1 MQQAQQ
7 DTLVLRVPSQTNMPK
22 YQGYIGQYQ
31 QVIDNLFYM
40 KAINILSDED
50 GFYYANWTLYI
61 PSDQDGFYKANE
73 LEKQTIAGWATA
85 CHDSKSAKNPNGVE
99 LVHY

>member
-1 MQQAQQ
+1 
-7 DTLVLRVPSQTNMPK
+7 MPK

-31 QVIDNLFYM
+31 QVIDNLFYTTHIFM

-50 GFYYANWTLYI
+50 GFYYATYTI
-61 PSDQDGFYKANE
+61 ISPVIKMDSQCE

-85 CHDSKSAKNPNGVE
+85 CHDSISAKNPNGVE